1 MVGTLDEDEGS
12 LHRRETKVCVGVVP
26 AIIVIDSDACLYS
39 DELLKM
45 EFQTA
50 IAQIQKAA

>member
-1 MVGTLDEDEGS
+1 MDGTLDEDEGS
-12 LHRRETKVCVGVVP
+12 PHRRETKVCVGVVP